1 VPWSEA
7 KEQLAGWQPN
17 LPRHQFAPAWDL
29 ARQLVEQS
37 GELLFITDQIPE
49 SAEIPATMEIV
60 SVGRR
65 APNVAIATARWSF
78 DSASAK
84 GLVYIRLENH
94 GPSTEATLRA
104 RAGEQ
109 DVFEKKIELAKDG
122 SSAIELP
129 VPGGLKTLLVE
140 VSSPGDGLAL
150 DNRVTLVEPNIR
162 TVHVVDELPAGPSRD
177 ILERTLRVTPDV
189 GTSKREQ
196 ADLVIA
202 PGGTLPESRSHLW
215 WLGVGPL
222 DPEESAR
229 KAAKDLVGPFLI
241 DKRHP
246 LVEGVSLG
254 GVVWGGAQSVTIG
267 VSPLISSGSTP
278 LLAQLSG
285 TRTTGYLLNIDLSR
299 SNLSESPD
307 WPILIDNL
315 IELRRDDLPGLRR
328 WNYRLGE
335 DVRFKLFD
343 GEDPSPGNSLTLLR
357 GTQSKPVVRSS
368 LIELP
373 WLEQVGLYEVHDGE
387 ALFGRFAVNFFD
399 ADESNLL
406 HLMPG
411 VKAPVEQIDGETA
424 QFDNPYSWLM
434 LLGAVAV
441 LAFVFA
447 DWFVLRGKARVQ
459 GS

>member
-1 VPWSEA
+1 
-7 KEQLAGWQPN
+7 
-17 LPRHQFAPAWDL
+17 
-29 ARQLVEQS
+29 
-37 GELLFITDQIPE
+37 
-49 SAEIPATMEIV
+49 
-60 SVGRR
+60 
-65 APNVAIATARWSF
+65 
-78 DSASAK
+78 
-84 GLVYIRLENH
+84 
-94 GPSTEATLRA
+94 
-104 RAGEQ
+104 
-109 DVFEKKIELAKDG
+109 
-122 SSAIELP
+122 
-129 VPGGLKTLLVE
+129 
-140 VSSPGDGLAL
+140 
-150 DNRVTLVEPNIR
+150 
-162 TVHVVDELPAGPSRD
+162 
-177 ILERTLRVTPDV
+177 
-189 GTSKREQ
+189 
-196 ADLVIA
+196 VIA